1 MLKIVTTLLRSGLVA
16 AAVALLPLIE
26 AAAQGYLP
34 QPVVARS
41 CFIPLGSSASVTI
54 TAGTTATAQF
64 PVTVTSTADSRCPIS
79 VGTCL
84 KWDYSWAYAG
94 TKSSQSVVAIDA
106 DVTLL
111 AASDAYQLF
120 GAGFGGDSSTGY
132 GFANFGEVG
141 VRFTSSDQTYNAAVY
156 TPLGVGIGR
165 VSAGAKSGRDSGF
178 CQIAGAGM
186 LVGDPNLAQPA
197 SVDETI
203 FGCKVR
209 WGKSADGCV
218 TSVEVLPGQAA
229 ACNNLQTGSS
239 NPVGSNGQPT
249 KSASC
254 STAINESGSAPCL
267 YKQWSSTLRT
277 YLWVQGTTI
286 PPCSP

>member
-1 MLKIVTTLLRSGLVA
+1 MLKVVTTVLRSGLVA

-26 AAAQGYLP
+26 AAAQGYIPPPLL
-34 QPVVARS
+34 RS

-54 TAGTTATAQF
+54 TAGTTATAEF
-64 PVTVTSTADSRCPIS
+64 PVTVTSTADPLCPS
-79 VGTCL
+79 SAGTCL
-84 KWDYSWAYAG
+84 KWDYTWDYVG
-94 TKSSQSVVAIDA
+94 TKSSQSVLGIDA

-111 AASDAYQLF
+111 SASDTYQLF
-120 GAGFGGDSSTGY
+120 GALFGGDSSTGY

-141 VRFTSSDQTYNAAVY
+141 VRFTSSLQTYKAAVY
-156 TPLGVGIGR
+156 TPVGVGIGR
-165 VSAGAKSGRDSGF
+165 VSAGGKAGRDTGF

-186 LVGDPNLAQPA
+186 VVGDPNLAQPL
-197 SVDETI
+197 SVEETI

-218 TSVEVLPGQAA
+218 TSVQVVPGQGGS
-229 ACNNLQTGSS
+229 CNLLQTGSS
-239 NPVGSNGQPT
+239 NPTNPDGQPT

-267 YKQWSSTLRT
+267 YKQWSSTLKT
-277 YLWVQGTTI
+277 YLWVQGTTV